1 MSQASDKRDYS
12 WVAGYEKTWESI
24 KEDQSGSLVASLEK
38 MVRDTHTDLR
48 AKRQHTN
55 ATATTIG
62 GTPRLGMVR
71 HLYLVIDLSTAM
83 LERDL
88 HPNRLICTLRCLKKF
103 VENFFDQNPLS
114 QLGII
119 STSSSKAQLVSALSG
134 GFIQHLRALEEL
146 AKQQQCVGEPSIQ
159 NALVMAESRLRHM
172 PSYSSREVLLIL
184 ASMTTCDPGDIHQT
198 IQSLITHRIR
208 CSVISLAVEVF
219 VHRALAEATE
229 GSLAV
234 IMDAPHLKTVL
245 QGFVHPPPVSEDKD
259 AALLRIGF
267 PHSTAADFEQF
278 PVRVCMCHL
287 PSVENKG
294 EATGGANSESSVAV
308 GSSNRPRGSYLCP
321 RCHSAYCELPVE
333 CAVCGITLMSAP
345 HLARAYHHL
354 FPLPRFV
361 EVPRSE
367 APSTAP
373 RGDPLGCG
381 GCNVNLQLK
390 SVVYKCPKC
399 NHYFCA
405 DCDAF
410 LHDFVHSC
418 PKCPV
423 A

>member
-1 MSQASDKRDYS
+1 MSQPSDKRDYS

-38 MVRDTHTDLR
+38 MVRDTHADLR

-55 ATATTIG
+55 ATAVTIG

-71 HLYLVIDLSTAM
+71 HLYVVIDLSTAM

-146 AKQQQCVGEPSIQ
+146 GKHQQ
-159 NALVMAESRLRHM
+159 HM

-229 GSLAV
+229 GSLTV
-234 IMDAPHLKTVL
+234 IMDAPHLKAVL
-245 QGFVHPPPVSEDKD
+245 QSLVHPPPVSEDKD

-287 PSVENKG
+287 PNVENKG
-294 EATGGANSESSVAV
+294 EVTGGANSECNVTV

-354 FPLPRFV
+354 FPLPRFL

-367 APSTAP
+367 APSTASK
-373 RGDPLGCG
+373 GDPLGCG

-390 SVVYKCPKC
+390 SVEVRFYVDIEGGFECGITALNRHRAGERPMIVTSPWNC
-399 NHYFCA
+399 
-405 DCDAF
+405 
-410 LHDFVHSC
+410 S
-418 PKCPV
+418 
-423 A
+423 

>member
-1 MSQASDKRDYS
+1 M
-12 WVAGYEKTWESI
+12 
-24 KEDQSGSLVASLEK
+24 
-38 MVRDTHTDLR
+38 
-48 AKRQHTN
+48 N
-55 ATATTIG
+55 AFY
-62 GTPRLGMVR
+62 LGVR

-88 HPNRLICTLRCLKKF
+88 HPNRLICTLRAL
-103 VENFFDQNPLS
+103 DLQR
-114 QLGII
+114 LGII
-119 STSSSKAQLVSALSG
+119 FVTLKKGWKSG
-134 GFIQHLRALEEL
+134 GMCYTCTIEFVTFGAHFYHFLCVSVPQKIRGELLRSESSESIGHNLDFELESSTCL
-146 AKQQQCVGEPSIQ
+146 RV
-159 NALVMAESRLRHM
+159 VRHM

-219 VHRALAEATE
+219 VHRALAEATG
-229 GSLAV
+229 GSLTI

-245 QGFVHPPPVSEDKD
+245 QSFIHPPPVSEDKD

-287 PSVENKG
+287 PNVENKG

-361 EVPRSE
+361 EVPRTE

-373 RGDPLGCG
+373 KGDPLGCG

-399 NHYFCA
+399 SHYFCG

>member
-1 MSQASDKRDYS
+1 MS
-12 WVAGYEKTWESI
+12 
-24 KEDQSGSLVASLEK
+24 
-38 MVRDTHTDLR
+38 
-48 AKRQHTN
+48 
-55 ATATTIG
+55 
-62 GTPRLGMVR
+62 VR

-88 HPNRLICTLRCLKKF
+88 HPNRLICTLRDLDLQRLCIIFITLKKGWKSGGICYICTIEFVTFGARFCHSLCVFQCLKKF

-146 AKQQQCVGEPSIQ
+146 SKQQQCVGEPSIQ
-159 NALVMAESRLRHM
+159 NALVMAESRLRQARGYLSSLYRHM
-172 PSYSSREVLLIL
+172 PSYSSREVLLTL

-219 VHRALAEATE
+219 VHRALAEATG
-229 GSLAV
+229 GSLTI

-245 QGFVHPPPVSEDKD
+245 QSFIHPPPVSEDKD

-287 PSVENKG
+287 PNVENKG
-294 EATGGANSESSVAV
+294 EAAGGANSESSVAV

-361 EVPRSE
+361 EVPRTE

-373 RGDPLGCG
+373 KGDPLGCG

-399 NHYFCA
+399 SHYFCG